1 MSFYRGLECS
11 SPLPPRARRALRLC
25 RKRAKNFIRLRALNI
40 YRDYNQKLNL
50 SSKDGAR
57 ARCVLAPHFL
67 VSSLT
72 VENCILGDFQLRR

>member
-25 RKRAKNFIRLRALNI
+25 RKRAKNFIRLRALNN
-40 YRDYNQKLNL
+40 YNQKLNL